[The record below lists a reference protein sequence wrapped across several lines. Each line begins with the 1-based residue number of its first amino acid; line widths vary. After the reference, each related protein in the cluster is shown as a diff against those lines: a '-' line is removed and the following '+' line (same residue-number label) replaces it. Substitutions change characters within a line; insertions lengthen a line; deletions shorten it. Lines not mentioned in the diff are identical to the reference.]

1 MQTLVLRERAL
12 SDAIFSDHS
21 AALNSSL
28 DGYAYEILG
37 SGGYFL
43 VSEETL
49 DPEASN
55 NWILNRIECS
65 GEIFKPFQDLGILE
79 HYGVV
84 ERHQQTSAS
93 ENLSHIW
100 THTPEFKLDV
110 DQFSEVEFKFLEIGV
125 EHIQET
131 LEDEIKFFLEEK
143 RAYESH
149 PEDFDGPVLEEHR
162 PTIETVIEEL
172 PPLDVGQV
180 VAEAYDLNECLYR
193 DVHLHHQFD
202 NERFQWELETL
213 DHGDD
218 GSEISYTFSIPMEIT
233 ALQVLYQ
240 QLQNDRYQSFRFSA
254 HCRTYRILK
263 APFDYDAFQNAP
275 KYLISQLQPDDAMKL
290 ASLSFVKR
298 RREQ

>member
-1 MQTLVLRERAL
+1 MQKLVLRERAL
-12 SDAIFSDHS
+12 TDAIYSDHS

-65 GEIFKPFQDLGILE
+65 GEIFKPFRDLGVLE

-84 ERHQQTSAS
+84 ECPQRTT
-93 ENLSHIW
+93 ETEKPCHIW
-100 THTPEFKLDV
+100 THTPDFSLSV
-110 DQFSEVEFKFLEIGV
+110 DQLSEVGFKYLKIEINYVQELLE
-125 EHIQET
+125 Q
-131 LEDEIKFFLEEK
+131 EIKFFSEEK
-143 RAYESH
+143 RAYEAN
-149 PEDFDGPVLEEHR
+149 PEYFDEPVLAEHL
-162 PTIETVIEEL
+162 PTIESVIEEM

-180 VAEAYDLNECLYR
+180 VSEAYDLNGGLSH
-193 DVHLHHQFD
+193 DVHVYHQFD
-202 NERFQWELETL
+202 DERFQWELDAL
-213 DHGDD
+213 DLDD
-218 GSEISYTFSIPMEIT
+218 DESEVSFAFYIPMEIA
-233 ALQVLYQ
+233 ALQALYQ
-240 QLQNDRYQSFRFSA
+240 QLQDDRYQSFRFSA
-254 HCRTYRILK
+254 CCRTYSILK
-263 APFDYDAFQNAP
+263 APFDSAALRDAP
-275 KYLISQLQPDDAMKL
+275 KYMISALQPDEAMKN